1 MPFLFVKMLTSEDK
15 LMSKIFTFKQFK
27 VEHELSAQKVGTD
40 GVLLGAWTPI
50 AANSKNI
57 LDIGT
62 GSGLIA
68 LMLAQRSSS
77 ESFIDAIDIDE
88 LACQQAIKNFDNSN
102 WREKLKVYHTSLQYF
117 QPEKRYDLIVC
128 NPPFFSNSLQPEN
141 ISRTQARHDDSLT
154 LNDLFFHVKRILK
167 MEGKFSIIFP
177 FERKTELIK
186 IAANNQ
192 FFPSS
197 ICNVKGN
204 ENTTPK
210 RVIILFQHTK
220 NIIDCKEE
228 ELIIE
233 VSRNNYTEAYK
244 NLTKDFYL
252 NF

>member
-1 MPFLFVKMLTSEDK
+1 MN
-15 LMSKIFTFKQFK
+15 KIFTFKQFK

-50 AANSKNI
+50 NENSKNI

-68 LMLAQRSSS
+68 LMLAQRSLSK
-77 ESFIDAIDIDE
+77 SFIDAIDIDE
-88 LACQQAIKNFDNSN
+88 LACQQATKNFDNSN
-102 WREKLKVYHTSLQYF
+102 WKEKLKVYHIALQNF
-117 QPEKRYDLIVC
+117 RPEKQYDLIVC

-141 ISRTQARHDDSLT
+141 ISRTQARHDDSLL
-154 LNDLFFHVKRILK
+154 LNDLIFHVKRILK
-167 MEGKFSIIFP
+167 MEGNFSIIFP
-177 FERKTELIK
+177 FERKNELIK
-186 IAANNQ
+186 SATDYQ
-192 FFPSS
+192 LFPNA

-204 ENTTPK
+204 EKAIPK
-210 RVIILFQHTK
+210 RVIILFQHTEK
-220 NIIDCKEE
+220 PIDYKEE

>member
-1 MPFLFVKMLTSEDK
+1 
-15 LMSKIFTFKQFK
+15 MSKIFTFKQFK

-68 LMLAQRSSS
+68 LMLAQRSSAI
-77 ESFIDAIDIDE
+77 SFIDAIDIDA
-88 LACQQAIKNFDNSN
+88 LACQQATKNFDNSN
-102 WREKLKVYHTSLQYF
+102 WKEKLKVYHIALQNF
-117 QPEKRYDLIVC
+117 QPEKQYDLIVC

-141 ISRTQARHDDSLT
+141 ISKTQARHDDSLL

-167 MEGKFSIIFP
+167 MGSKFSIIFP

-186 IAANNQ
+186 TAVENQ
-192 FFPSS
+192 LFPNA

-204 ENTTPK
+204 ENTSPK
-210 RVIILFQHTK
+210 RVMIVFQYIK
-220 NIIDCKEE
+220 KLIDCKEE

>member
-1 MPFLFVKMLTSEDK
+1 
-15 LMSKIFTFKQFK
+15 MSKIFTFKQFK

-40 GVLLGAWTPI
+40 GVLLGAWAPI
-50 AANSKNI
+50 TASSKHI

-88 LACQQAIKNFDNSN
+88 LACQQATKNFDNSN
-102 WREKLKVYHTSLQYF
+102 WKEKLKVYHIALQNF
-117 QPEKRYDLIVC
+117 RPEKQYDLIVC

-141 ISRTQARHDDSLT
+141 ISRTQARHDDSLL
-154 LNDLFFHVKRILK
+154 LNDLIFHVKIILK
-167 MEGKFSIIFP
+167 MEGNFSIIFP
-177 FERKTELIK
+177 FERKNELIK
-186 IAANNQ
+186 SAVDNQ
-192 FFPSS
+192 LFPNV
-197 ICNVKGN
+197 ICNIKGN
-204 ENTTPK
+204 EKTTPK
-210 RVIILFQHTK
+210 RIMIFFQHTEK
-220 NIIDCKEE
+220 PIDYKEE

-233 VSRNNYTEAYK
+233 ISRNNYTEAYK